1 MRSNGTLS
9 SKKDQKK
16 VVYDFS
22 IHHPLIIVNH
32 CEIKNYG
39 LWKSNYEHEILFM
52 FYIHQHIIS
61 TKDCMIGTCGNLTNW
76 LWFI

>member
-39 LWKSNYEHEILFM
+39 L
-52 FYIHQHIIS
+52 
-61 TKDCMIGTCGNLTNW
+61 
-76 LWFI
+76 